1 MQPWEGVDMAVCH
14 VAVTCSSAV
23 QHPWRVSQLLQ
34 ESHAFHLAAQGSS
47 VAVPLNSWCPG
58 RAQVLVAHGPSS
70 DHTCPASPGPVTSTY
85 ETRPYAWPFIPTGI
99 PACVPASW
107 ASVLV

>member
-34 ESHAFHLAAQGSS
+34 ESHAFHLAAQGSL
-47 VAVPLNSWCPG
+47 AEHKFWWPMVP
-58 RAQVLVAHGPSS
+58 RQ
-70 DHTCPASPGPVTSTY
+70 TTPV
-85 ETRPYAWPFIPTGI
+85 RPVQA
-99 PACVPASW
+99 
-107 ASVLV
+107 L